1 MKKILFFLVS
11 CLLVGVGITQVVVE
25 KPIDIA
31 AGLTAGTIQATVAPP
46 FTNDSLTEVFDGNPL
61 TEAAVTDTNTVQIT
75 LHFLEGVTFSASRVY
90 FWNTGK
96 WRLEIAETLDDLEN
110 RTGSYQRLVEDQSHP
125 AFAWDSITVSPVST
139 FFVRLTAFNPQGNG
153 IYIGEWELQSQ
164 LVFTGLYIYPYPP
177 RVIPGHSLQLK
188 VKLVDEQQ
196 RLHPYT
202 LGVPLVWEVDDLNVA
217 RVDEF
222 GLLTGVSLGN
232 TQVRVRTTSQPL
244 NGEAP
249 VSVVSDFTAPRA
261 ETRVVK
267 VALVIQNPVIDSTN
281 NRRIHQ
287 MWGWNDPYGLISQLL
302 EEFRQISHGVVDFQI
317 VEVHDDAHIFT
328 TLDGKFMSVDTL
340 AFYFTPSNQMLYG
353 RDKNGTLQNLAE
365 VQGRV
370 KFDYKGMCDQYDFA
384 TKRNTGV
391 IDEVWVYSF
400 PFSGMYESQ
409 LMGPNAFWWN
419 SPPIRD
425 YEKLEKLLS
434 VMGWNYERGVAEALH
449 SFGHR
454 MESAMWHAY
463 GRWETAHESPNSWEL
478 FTRIDRDIPGGAHVG
493 NIHFP
498 PNAQS
503 DYDYGNTRMVVS
515 YADNW
520 KRYPFLLDQTRRF
533 NCDEWNCSHIGYMR
547 WWFKKI
553 PHFRGVYQGLLNNW
567 WLYAV
572 DYEEAE
578 RLAGEL
584 EVTRIKELP
593 SPSLPKGFILKQNW
607 PNPFNPVT
615 HIKFFVPRE
624 SYVILEIYNVLGQRI
639 QLLYAGRLKTGWYQ
653 VRVDGTQWGSGIYYY
668 RLRAEGFIETRKMLL
683 LK

>member
-1 MKKILFFLVS
+1 MKKILFILV
-11 CLLVGVGITQVVVE
+11 LFVWMGQGTGQVVIE
-25 KPIDIA
+25 EPIDVA
-31 AGLTAGTIQATVAPP
+31 AGLAAGTIQATVEPP

-61 TEAAVTDTNTVQIT
+61 TEAALPDTNTVQIT
-75 LHFLEGVTFSASRVY
+75 LHFLNGVTFSTSRVY
-90 FWNTGK
+90 FWNTGT
-96 WRLEIAETLDDLEN
+96 WTLEVADYLEDLEN
-110 RTGSYQRLVEDQSHP
+110 QSGSYQRLVDQQVHP
-125 AFAWDSITVSPVST
+125 AFSWDSLTVSPVST
-139 FFVRLTAFNPQGNG
+139 AYVRLTATNPQTNG
-153 IYIGEWELQSQ
+153 VYLGEWELRSR
-164 LVFTGLYIYPYPP
+164 LTLTGLYIYPYPP

-188 VKLVDEQQ
+188 VKLVDDQQ

-202 LGVPLVWEVDDLNVA
+202 LSDPLVWAVDDLSVA
-217 RVDEF
+217 TISEF
-222 GLLTGVSLGN
+222 GRLTGVSTGN
-232 TQVRVRTTSQPL
+232 TRVRVQTASQSL

-249 VSVVSDFTAPRA
+249 VSVVTDFTAPRA

-267 VALVIQNPVIDSTN
+267 VALVLQNPVIDSTN

-287 MWGWNDPYGLISQLL
+287 MWGWNDPYDLISQLL

-317 VEVHDDAHIFT
+317 VEIHDDAHIFT
-328 TLDGKFMSVDTL
+328 ALDGQLMSVDTL
-340 AFYFTPSNQMLYG
+340 AYYFTPANQMLYG
-353 RDKNGTLQNLAE
+353 RDKDGTLQNLAE

-370 KFDYKGMCDQYDFA
+370 KFDYKAMCDQYDFG
-384 TKRNTGV
+384 TKRNSGA

-425 YEKLEKLLS
+425 YDKLEKLLS

-463 GRWETAHESPNSWEL
+463 GRWQTDHETPNSWEL
-478 FTRIDRDIPGGAHVG
+478 FTRIDRDVPGGAHVG
-493 NIHFP
+493 NVHFP
-498 PNAQS
+498 PNGQS
-503 DYDYGNTRMVVS
+503 DYDYGNTRVVVS

-520 KRYPFLLDQTRRF
+520 KRYPYLLDQTRRF
-533 NCDEWNCSHIGYMR
+533 NCDEWQCSHLGYMR

-553 PHFRGVYQGLLNNW
+553 PHFQGVYEGVLNNW

-578 RLAGEL
+578 RLAREL
-584 EVTRIKELP
+584 EVTRLDNL
-593 SPSLPKGFILKQNW
+593 SNPSLPRGFILKQNW

-615 HIKFFVPRE
+615 HIKFFVPHKSR
-624 SYVILEIYNVLGQRI
+624 ITLEIFNVLGQRV
-639 QLLYAGRLKTGWYQ
+639 QLLYTGELETGWYQ
-653 VRVDGTQWGSGIYYY
+653 VTVDGSRWGSGIYYY
-668 RLRAEGFIETRKMLL
+668 RLRADDFAETRKMLL